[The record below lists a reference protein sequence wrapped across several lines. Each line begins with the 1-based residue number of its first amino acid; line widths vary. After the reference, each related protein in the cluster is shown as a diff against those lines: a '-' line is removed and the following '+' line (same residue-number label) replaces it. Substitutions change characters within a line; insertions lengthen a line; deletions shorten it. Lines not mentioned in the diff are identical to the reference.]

1 MLKLDKG
8 QGYMEFINQLQE
20 AVERQIDNPEA
31 PGDLLISLA
40 IEHANEDC
48 RKNLKV
54 IKLTPKDPMATI
66 AQYIKACQNVGSKTY
81 KAKLLTVA
89 LKKGSNT
96 VTCFKCRKRGQV
108 KKNVERR
115 RD

>member
-31 PGDLLISLA
+31 PGDLLMSLA

-89 LKKGSNT
+89 LKKDQIQSLAL
-96 VTCFKCRKRGQV
+96 
-108 KKNVERR
+108 NVEKEDRLKR
-115 RD
+115 M